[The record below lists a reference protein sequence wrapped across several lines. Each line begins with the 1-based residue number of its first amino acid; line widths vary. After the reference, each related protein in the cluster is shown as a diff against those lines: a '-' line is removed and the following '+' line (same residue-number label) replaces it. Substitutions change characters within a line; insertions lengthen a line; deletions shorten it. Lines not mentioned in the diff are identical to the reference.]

1 MWTCWICL
9 RSQALFQ
16 HAEFKQVSVGMLQHN
31 LDLILR
37 CNLQPIMRERV
48 EAEALFWHDTS

>member
-16 HAEFKQVSVGMLQHN
+16 HAEFKQAIVGMLQHN

-37 CNLQPIMRERV
+37 CNLKPIMRERV
-48 EAEALFWHDTS
+48 EAEAVLLA